1 MVVWK
6 LRMLYSFQN
15 GWFAGSIL
23 LFGSAP
29 SRQRT
34 CQTLRKDKSSPQKY
48 FGQGDMLVPRFLSW
62 QTKGHEMWWDSDVPC
77 CCFCLCVHIYIYM
90 IHIVCWYLRSLVGF
104 HMVWKLDLH
113 TLNFRR
119 KTEGLCPKKGSPLK
133 TMVGICLGNPPRVS
147 LQTGWETVGPTK
159 IPGKTHGDFRGKIP
173 GPNVALERWRPYKRP
188 KMGPQVRRCFGLKPT
203 EASPLET
210 NQVLPPETKTRPT
223 GPQKSKFKSKRTSN
237 FRVSTVSFRGY
248 ELCNWAVIK
257 KIFGG

>member
-1 MVVWK
+1 MRCDEIQMFHVVV
-6 LRMLYSFQN
+6 
-15 GWFAGSIL
+15 FA
-23 LFGSAP
+23 
-29 SRQRT
+29 
-34 CQTLRKDKSSPQKY
+34 Y
-48 FGQGDMLVPRFLSW
+48 VY
-62 QTKGHEMWWDSDVPC
+62 
-77 CCFCLCVHIYIYM
+77 IYIY
-90 IHIVCWYLRSLVGF
+90 IYDTYSLLILKIAGGFPYGLEVGSSHTQLPQKNRGTLPQKRVTF
-104 HMVWKLDLH
+104 KNNGGDLP
-113 TLNFRR
+113 R
-119 KTEGLCPKKGSPLK
+119 K
-133 TMVGICLGNPPRVS
+133 PPRVS

>member
-6 LRMLYSFQN
+6 LLYSFQN

-77 CCFCLCVHIYIYM
+77 CCFCLCVHIYIYDT
-90 IHIVCWYLRSLVGF
+90 YSLLILKIAGGFPYGLEVGSSPR
-104 HMVWKLDLH
+104 
-113 TLNFRR
+113 LNFRR
-119 KTEGLCPKKGSPLK
+119 KNEVWTLPQKRSPLK
-133 TMVGICLGNPPRVS
+133 TMVGICLGGPQGSGPPNWLGNRGAWKS
-147 LQTGWETVGPTK
+147 Q
-159 IPGKTHGDFRGKIP
+159 GKTQRRYPRKDPWAECGVGE
-173 GPNVALERWRPYKRP
+173 VEALQEAV
-188 KMGPQVRRCFGLKPT
+188 GFFGLKPT

-210 NQVLPPETKTRPT
+210 NQVRPW
-223 GPQKSKFKSKRTSN
+223 N
-237 FRVSTVSFRGY
+237 
-248 ELCNWAVIK
+248 
-257 KIFGG
+257 